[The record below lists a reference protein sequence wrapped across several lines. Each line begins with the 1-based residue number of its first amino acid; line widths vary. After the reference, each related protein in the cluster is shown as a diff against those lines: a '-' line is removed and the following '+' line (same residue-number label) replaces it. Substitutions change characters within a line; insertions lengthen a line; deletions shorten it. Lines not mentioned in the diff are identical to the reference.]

1 MKSEDQSRTIS
12 QGEISE
18 NAPKRK
24 RKRPKHPFWDF
35 QPFAIPGCCHGPGS
49 PVPGVYGFHKG
60 FSVHRLTTVVHC
72 PLNGWSFCYICAWH
86 VSKSIFWTRKYYIIC
101 LRLSRKD
108 LEMFRMLE
116 HWVPRFVSTCSS
128 RQKVL
133 RALLEIETR
142 NGLWALVTKYM
153 GWPFANNTPNKITME
168 DTGDSLFKTC

>member
-1 MKSEDQSRTIS
+1 MASWAPLGTTLYIPQVIDAAICLCPSSLEIQMKSEDQSRTIS

-101 LRLSRKD
+101 LRLSGKISRCLECLSTEFRDLYLRVRRGRK
-108 LEMFRMLE
+108 
-116 HWVPRFVSTCSS
+116 C
-128 RQKVL
+128 
-133 RALLEIETR
+133 
-142 NGLWALVTKYM
+142 
-153 GWPFANNTPNKITME
+153 
-168 DTGDSLFKTC
+168 